1 MKRPKHKTF
10 KRQIDLIRHAV
21 RGVLMRQ
28 IAELQKQREKA
39 LAHLQKTNFLEWA
52 KYKSGVSIK

>member
-1 MKRPKHKTF
+1 MKRSKHKTF

-21 RGVLMRQ
+21 RGVVTRQ
-28 IAELQKQREKA
+28 VAELQKQREKA
-39 LAHLQKTNFLEWA
+39 LAHLKKTNFLEWA